1 MSLVEDIL
9 YVLRMVLDY
18 FGVPPEMLVPVWDT
32 QLCGQYRSIVRM
44 IGTNLPLKPTPRAHF
59 QIPLITYK
67 PHGYIELEAEAPA
80 IPTFADVMWVFDYEG
95 ESFARTRN
103 HLPPKKDGMFSQDL
117 MRFPRLAQN
126 QAERRGGGECVR
138 QRADPEALQK
148 ITQLESE
155 LLKLRAQIAMIVTA
169 APSSALTET
178 QNAPFSPLMSP
189 APLPALTSTPRHAPP
204 PPPPLPPPCQSSF
217 SEKSSAMDL
226 IKQRRNNNSNKGQLQ
241 AQHSGLNKNM
251 ENKLIPSMLDVLRD
265 LNQVKLRSV
274 QRSPG
279 GTPVRR
285 RSIKC
290 DTALLNDPAA
300 LIALALKKK
309 FAQHRHNTSSDKENS
324 LELSPFGSPDTTPV
338 CFHSYNPNSLS
349 LTVCLRN
356 INPVLLLQ
364 VSHHARRSQGR
375 RHLLTG

>member
-9 YVLRMVLDY
+9 DVLRMVLDY
-18 FGVPPEMLVPVWDT
+18 FGVPPEMLVPVWDS

-44 IGTNLPLKPTPRAHF
+44 IGTNLPLKPAPRVHF
-59 QIPLITYK
+59 QIPLVTYK
-67 PHGYIELEAEAPA
+67 HHGYIEVEANAPA

-95 ESFARTRN
+95 ESFARTR
-103 HLPPKKDGMFSQDL
+103 LP
-117 MRFPRLAQN
+117 QN
-126 QAERRGGGECVR
+126 QAERRGGGGCVR
-138 QRADPEALQK
+138 QRVNPEALQK

-204 PPPPLPPPCQSSF
+204 PPPPPPPLPLPCQSSF
-217 SEKSSAMDL
+217 SEKSSVMDL
-226 IKQRRNNNSNKGQLQ
+226 IKERRNNNSNKGQLQ
-241 AQHSGLNKNM
+241 AQHSGLSKNM

-285 RSIKC
+285 RSSKC

-300 LIALALKKK
+300 LIARALKTK

-324 LELSPFGSPDTTPV
+324 LELSPFGSPDAP
-338 CFHSYNPNSLS
+338 P
-349 LTVCLRN
+349 
-356 INPVLLLQ
+356 

-375 RHLLTG
+375 RHLLTS

>member
-67 PHGYIELEAEAPA
+67 PHGYIEVEAEAPA

-103 HLPPKKDGMFSQDL
+103 HLPPKKDGIFSQDL

-189 APLPALTSTPRHAPP
+189 APLPALTSTPRHAPPPPP

-300 LIALALKKK
+300 LIARALKKK

-324 LELSPFGSPDTTPV
+324 LERSPFGSPDTP
-338 CFHSYNPNSLS
+338 P
-349 LTVCLRN
+349 
-356 INPVLLLQ
+356 